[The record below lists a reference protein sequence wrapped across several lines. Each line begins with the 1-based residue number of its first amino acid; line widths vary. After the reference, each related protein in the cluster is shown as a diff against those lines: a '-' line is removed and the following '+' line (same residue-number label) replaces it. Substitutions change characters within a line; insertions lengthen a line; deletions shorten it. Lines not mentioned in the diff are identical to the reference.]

1 MEGPPRG
8 LPGYVIVRWYVGC
21 VGSEEDGYA
30 LSRLMED
37 VCSYTKFD
45 SPLPT

>member
-21 VGSEEDGYA
+21 VGSETDGYA
-30 LSRLMED
+30 LSRLMQD
-37 VCSYTKFD
+37 VGSYTKID
-45 SPLPT
+45 IPLLT